1 MATGTAIALGA
12 ALGTAFGASNGDL
25 AMSVAFGTGAGAILE
40 FAVHIFKLVRRK
52 REQAT
57 S

>member
-1 MATGTAIALGA
+1 MKATRFALAAMVLGTALGA
-12 ALGTAFGASNGDL
+12 SNVDL
-25 AMSVAFGTGAGAILE
+25 ALSVAFGTAAGAILE